1 MVERQPVDL
10 IVVGS
15 SPITLPNF
23 RGQKTRRKV
32 DIALRRT

>member
-10 IVVGS
+10 VVVGS
-15 SPITLPNF
+15 SPITLPNL
-23 RGQKTRRKV
+23 RGQTTRRQV